1 MKLFF
6 HRFFFFPRVCVCNAE
21 SNCIVLKLTVSIDLR
36 QYFPM
41 SILKRQTLVLSYAEI
56 NSLCTKRHTK
66 GSIREQDVKYF
77 LGPPDATGLF
87 PV

>member
-1 MKLFF
+1 M
-6 HRFFFFPRVCVCNAE
+6 CVCNAE

-56 NSLCTKRHTK
+56 NSLCKASYSPK
-66 GSIREQDVKYF
+66 ESIREQDLKYF